1 MISYQNVIDLY
12 FWYYD
17 VRYHSRPTWKAQ
29 DGRQLKRLIRAHSAE
44 EVVTRLCNMFG
55 GQLEWAA
62 EPFTWNLFVHS
73 FDALVPVLP
82 KTVKARDLALLA
94 EELERQGR

>member
-29 DGRQLKRLIRAHSAE
+29 AGQPMLLLISDF
-44 EVVTRLCNMFG
+44 C
-55 GQLEWAA
+55 
-62 EPFTWNLFVHS
+62 S
-73 FDALVPVLP
+73 FDP
-82 KTVKARDLALLA
+82 LLSINT
-94 EELERQGR
+94 LTS